1 MATTVVAAILM
12 ARVISKK
19 IKRVSELENLLQSE
33 EKTMG
38 AMQEALLELKQKNEK
53 LSTKIV

>member
-19 IKRVSELENLLQSE
+19 IKRVSELENLVQSE

-38 AMQEALLELKQKNEK
+38 AMQEALLELK
-53 LSTKIV
+53 